1 LSEDPTL
8 KELIYDEEVEFKRL
22 VPKVKKLVRVK
33 RDGTP
38 VIFDRDRLTQDEL
51 IMAYLIG
58 RFFAEKLGFV
68 DKNTATNKEISET
81 LRLPEK
87 VLAARL
93 SELVKRGFVEKVSRG
108 EHRVVLA
115 NLERFLDEF
124 LNKTKGV

>member
-1 LSEDPTL
+1 
-8 KELIYDEEVEFKRL
+8 
-22 VPKVKKLVRVK
+22 
-33 RDGTP
+33 
-38 VIFDRDRLTQDEL
+38 
-51 IMAYLIG
+51 MAYLIG

-93 SELVKRGFVEKVSRG
+93 SELIKRGFVEKVSRG